1 MHLIGLVF
9 NIAFVLHEFFAL
21 QYIANWFVFQL
32 ASKRISLFIPD
43 TTSANLCIYK
53 IIKLD
58 NKLSRYDKYLLK

>member
-1 MHLIGLVF
+1 MHLFCLVF

-21 QYIANWFVFQL
+21 QYCNWFVFQL
-32 ASKRISLFIPD
+32 PNEFHYFIPD
-43 TTSANLCIYK
+43 TASANFNKYK

>member
-32 ASKRISLFIPD
+32 ASKRISLFYTRHHICKFMYIQ
-43 TTSANLCIYK
+43 NYQIRQQ
-53 IIKLD
+53 IE
-58 NKLSRYDKYLLK
+58 